1 MKKGFI
7 TQDHYAAVPYGKKQ
21 LMIIFNGEQLEI
33 VNTEL
38 QAKKFIDNHRTKPGI
53 GTVFVSSSS
62 PSAKAKKSRKTKNK

>member
-21 LMIIFNGEQLEI
+21 LMIIFNNQQLEI

-38 QAKKFIDNHRTKPGI
+38 QAKKFIENHRTTPGI
-53 GTVFVSSSS
+53 GTVFVASE
-62 PSAKAKKSRKTKNK
+62 PIPTKMKKSRKKS

>member
-7 TQDHYAAVPYGKKQ
+7 TQDHYAAIPYGKKQ
-21 LMIIFNGEQLEI
+21 LMIIFNNEQLEI

-53 GTVFVSSSS
+53 GTVLVDIPS
-62 PSAKAKKSRKTKNK
+62 PTAKMRKPRKNK

>member
-21 LMIIFNGEQLEI
+21 LMIIFGGEQLEI

-38 QAKKFIDNHRTKPGI
+38 QAKKFIDDHRTKPGI
-53 GTVFVSSSS
+53 GTVFVDNSS
-62 PSAKAKKSRKTKNK
+62 PTAKMKKPRKTKNK